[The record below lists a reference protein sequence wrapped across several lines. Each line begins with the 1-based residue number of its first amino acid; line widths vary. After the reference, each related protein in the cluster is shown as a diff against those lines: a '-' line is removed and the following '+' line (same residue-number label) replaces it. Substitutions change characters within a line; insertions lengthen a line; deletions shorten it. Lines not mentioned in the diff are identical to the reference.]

1 MGIIARPT
9 TRGESTRRDHNGA
22 VRESIIMAGNRERA
36 LAIDVVSDV
45 VCPWC
50 FIGKRRLEAALAQ
63 LGSDNGP
70 VRPVVTWQ
78 PFELNPDLPREGID
92 RRDYLDAKFGGRE
105 RAAQIYERVRAAGA
119 TVGIA
124 FAFDRITRQPNTLD
138 AHRLIAWAQAR
149 GDAEPL
155 VERLFRAYFLEG
167 RPIGEQAVLAEI
179 AAESG
184 FDRADARTMLATG
197 EGEEPVRKA
206 IQRFVDLGV
215 GGVPFFI
222 LANRVAV
229 SGAQEPRVLL
239 DAIDEAMRPEV
250 I

>member
-1 MGIIARPT
+1 
-9 TRGESTRRDHNGA
+9 
-22 VRESIIMAGNRERA
+22 MAGNRERA
-36 LAIDVVSDV
+36 LSIDVVSDV

-63 LGSDNGP
+63 LGSEGGSM
-70 VRPVVTWQ
+70 RPVVTWQ

-119 TVGIA
+119 SVGIA

-155 VERLFRAYFLEG
+155 IERLFRAYFLEG
-167 RPIGEQAVLAEI
+167 RPIGEQRELAEI

-184 FDRADARTMLATG
+184 LDRAAARTVLGTG
-197 EGEEPVRKA
+197 EGEQAVREA
-206 IQRFVDLGV
+206 IHRFVDLGV
-215 GGVPFFI
+215 DGVPFFI
-222 LANRVAV
+222 LGNKVAV
-229 SGAQEPRVLL
+229 SGAQEPRILL
-239 DAIDEAMRPEV
+239 DAIHEAARPEAT
-250 I
+250 

>member
-1 MGIIARPT
+1 
-9 TRGESTRRDHNGA
+9 
-22 VRESIIMAGNRERA
+22 MAGNRERA
-36 LAIDVVSDV
+36 LSIDVVSDV

-63 LGSDNGP
+63 LGSERGLP
-70 VRPVVTWQ
+70 RPVVTWQ

-124 FAFDRITRQPNTLD
+124 FEFDRITRQPNTLD

-167 RPIGEQAVLAEI
+167 RPIGEQGVLVEI

-184 FDRADARTMLATG
+184 LDRAAARTMLATG
-197 EGEEPVRKA
+197 EGVESVRDA
-206 IQRFVDLGV
+206 IRRFVDLGV

-222 LANRVAV
+222 LGNRFAV

-239 DAIDEAMRPEV
+239 DAIHEAVRPEV